1 MTKEIIKKVMITEKG
16 SRISVNN
23 QYMLEVAKDATKP
36 QIAEAAE
43 KKFGV
48 HVLAV
53 RTANIKGGLK
63 YIRGTRR
70 AIKEATYKRAI
81 VTVKD
86 GERVLLSKKKLKLA
100 PGEMESITLT
110 EEMLRSLEGKEI
122 VVTLE

>member
-16 SRISVNN
+16 SQLSALN
-23 QYMLEVAKDATKP
+23 QYFLEVATDATKP

-86 GERVLLSKKKLKLA
+86 GERIEQV
-100 PGEMESITLT
+100 
-110 EEMLRSLEGKEI
+110 
-122 VVTLE
+122 

>member
-16 SRISVNN
+16 SRISVSN

-86 GERVLLSKKKLKLA
+86 GERIEQV
-100 PGEMESITLT
+100 
-110 EEMLRSLEGKEI
+110 
-122 VVTLE
+122 